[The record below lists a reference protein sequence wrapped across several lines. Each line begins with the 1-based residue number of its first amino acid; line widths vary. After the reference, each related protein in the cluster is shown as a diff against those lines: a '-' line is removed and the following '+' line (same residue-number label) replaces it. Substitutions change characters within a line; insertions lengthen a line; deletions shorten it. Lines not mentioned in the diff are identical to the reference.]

1 VSITQTMLLGAI
13 AGFTIYLGLPLGRVR
28 VASLR
33 IKAFLNAASAGIL
46 VFLLFEILAH
56 ATEPVEHTLEE
67 ATQGEAAWGQF
78 AALGLVYA
86 IGFGAG
92 LLSLL
97 YLPRMWKR
105 PSPPERSSIGPGA
118 MSVAEA
124 ELSQPA
130 AQQAVLRTGMGIAAG
145 IGLHNFSEGLAIG
158 QAAQAEEMTLAAL
171 LIIGLAPQHDR
182 GRRHRWPAGRRRRA
196 RLLGLARPGGADRR
210 GTDLPRHHRRHLV
223 RLRLPVRRLPSA
235 GRGCA
240 AVRHRRD
247 PARRPPSLLGGH
259 ALGLMA
265 GFILALATEL
275 VLEVAGGRPQDPR
288 PADTT
293 QRPNRIARP
302 AAQEHPFGGAAPGP
316 PSKRAFHHDS

>member
-1 VSITQTMLLGAI
+1 VSTAQTILLGAI

-33 IKAFLNAASAGIL
+33 TRAFLNAASAGIL

-56 ATEPVEHTLEE
+56 ATEPVEHALEE
-67 ATQGEAAWGQF
+67 AVEGEAAWGQF

-97 YLPRMWKR
+97 YLARLWKR

-130 AQQAVLRTGMGIAAG
+130 ALRTGMAIACG

-158 QAAQAEEMTLAAL
+158 QAAQAGEMALAAL
-171 LIIGLAPQHDR
+171 LIIGFGLHNMTEGFGIVGPLAA
-182 GRRHRWPAGRRRRA
+182 AGVRA
-196 RLLGLARPGGADRR
+196 SWGWLGLAGLIGGGPTFL
-210 GTDLPRHHRRHLV
+210 GTIVGTSFSSTYLFVGCLALAAGALLYV
-223 RLRLPVRRLPSA
+223 IGEILPVGRRLSWE
-235 GRGCA
+235 
-240 AVRHRRD
+240 VTVW
-247 PARRPPSLLGGH
+247 
-259 ALGLMA
+259 GLVA
-265 GFILALATEL
+265 GFLLALATEL
-275 VLEVAGGRPQDPR
+275 VLKVAGG
-288 PADTT
+288 
-293 QRPNRIARP
+293 
-302 AAQEHPFGGAAPGP
+302 
-316 PSKRAFHHDS
+316 

>member
-1 VSITQTMLLGAI
+1 VSTTQTILLGAI

-33 IKAFLNAASAGIL
+33 TKAFLNAASAGIL

-56 ATEPVEHTLEE
+56 ATEPVEHALEE
-67 ATQGEAAWGQF
+67 AVEGEAAWGQF

-97 YLPRMWKR
+97 YLARLWKR

-130 AQQAVLRTGMGIAAG
+130 AQSAALRTGMGIAAG

-158 QAAQAEEMTLAAL
+158 QAAQSGAMALAAL
-171 LIIGLAPQHDR
+171 LIIGFALHNTTEGFGIVGPLAA
-182 GRRHRWPAGRRRRA
+182 AGVRA
-196 RLLGLARPGGADRR
+196 SWGWLGLAGLIGGGPTFL
-210 GTDLPRHHRRHLV
+210 GTIVGTSFSSTYLFVGCLALAAGALLYV
-223 RLRLPVRRLPSA
+223 IGEILPVGRRLSWE
-235 GRGCA
+235 
-240 AVRHRRD
+240 VT
-247 PARRPPSLLGGH
+247 LW
-259 ALGLMA
+259 GLMA
-265 GFILALATEL
+265 GFFLGLATEL
-275 VLEVAGGRPQDPR
+275 VLEVAGG
-288 PADTT
+288 
-293 QRPNRIARP
+293 
-302 AAQEHPFGGAAPGP
+302 
-316 PSKRAFHHDS
+316 